1 MHDLP
6 AQMLVI
12 NKSYSYA
19 HSQWKYVRRSKQQ
32 REAYKTGIRFLKQ
45 TWGRYV
51 VEQIR
56 AAVTEGEWKR
66 ATQGMLS
73 LLRYSPFCL
82 ASMLNDYLLPRK
94 ALEWMRRPASP
105 MSSGA
110 LHCLKCIRA
119 KIVARLRAND
129 VAVSLT
135 LLFGAMRQFR
145 E

>member
-19 HSQWKYVRRSKQQ
+19 HSQWKYVRRSKQ
-32 REAYKTGIRFLKQ
+32 RRTRPASRFWKQ

-56 AAVTEGEWKR
+56 VAVTEGEWKR

-94 ALEWMRRPASP
+94 AVELMRRRTPQ

-119 KIVARLRAND
+119 KIVTCLKSND
-129 VAVSLT
+129 IVVSLT

-145 E
+145 K